1 MPYDV
6 SRETREQDEYILR
19 PISVRLLDHRAPS
32 SQAKILLFVSEHV
45 MACPCRAVARAPD
58 TQESGTEAFGLSN
71 LNPEDFAVG

>member
-1 MPYDV
+1 MN
-6 SRETREQDEYILR
+6 
-19 PISVRLLDHRAPS
+19 
-32 SQAKILLFVSEHV
+32 F